1 MSILHILLENVHIKP
16 PLHSNWSLCCFVSFF
31 HFPLLQNRTADQNHN
46 WGEGWPFLGR
56 SWGQRSPSSVE
67 GFWREGHFRYPIYSA
82 ASDLR
87 LWVATRSALPQISS
101 CKKTAG
107 CIVGCQY
114 KERNTMKRWV
124 KCWSE
129 LVYRQLR
136 SDVCLIADQFIIFI
150 VFSMMITFSYLC
162 VWNVGSVV

>member
-1 MSILHILLENVHIKP
+1 
-16 PLHSNWSLCCFVSFF
+16 
-31 HFPLLQNRTADQNHN
+31 
-46 WGEGWPFLGR
+46 
-56 SWGQRSPSSVE
+56 
-67 GFWREGHFRYPIYSA
+67 
-82 ASDLR
+82 
-87 LWVATRSALPQISS
+87 
-101 CKKTAG
+101 
-107 CIVGCQY
+107 
-114 KERNTMKRWV
+114 MKRWV